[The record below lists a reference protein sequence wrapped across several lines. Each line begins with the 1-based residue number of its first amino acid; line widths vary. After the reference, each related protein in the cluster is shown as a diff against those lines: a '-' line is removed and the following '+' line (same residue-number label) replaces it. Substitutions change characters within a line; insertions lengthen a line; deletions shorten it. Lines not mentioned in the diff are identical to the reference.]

1 MSRAEQVILT
11 NMCMVSDE
19 KGRILVQNKVNDDWE
34 GLCFPGGHIEHKES
48 IVKSVIREVK
58 EETGLT
64 IKHPTICG
72 VKQFYTENEE
82 RHLVFLFKARE
93 FTGRLQSSD
102 EGEVFWIYPEELDK
116 YQLADSFREM
126 YTIFTSDL
134 SEQYSY
140 FDGDS
145 VKRKLY

>member
-34 GLCFPGGHIEHKES
+34 GLCFPGGHIEYKES

-64 IKHPTICG
+64 IKPPTICG

-82 RHLVFLFKARE
+82 RYLVFLFKARE

-140 FDGDS
+140 LDGDS

>member
-82 RHLVFLFKARE
+82 RYLVFLFKARE

>member
-19 KGRILVQNKVNDDWE
+19 KGRILVLNRVKDSWK
-34 GLCFPGGHIEHKES
+34 GLCFPGGHIEPKES
-48 IVKSVIREVK
+48 IVKSVIREIK

-72 VKQFYTENEE
+72 VKQFYTKTEE
-82 RHLVFLFKARE
+82 RYLVLLFTANE
-93 FTGRLQSSD
+93 FTGTLRSSD
-102 EGEVFWIYPEELDK
+102 EGEVFWIYPEELNK
-116 YQLADSFREM
+116 YQLSENFREM

-134 SEQYSY
+134 SEYY
-140 FDGDS
+140 HYRDGDTFNY
-145 VKRKLY
+145 KLY

>member
-34 GLCFPGGHIEHKES
+34 GLCFPGGHIENKES

-82 RHLVFLFKARE
+82 RYLVFLFKARE
-93 FTGRLQSSD
+93 FTGSLQSSD
-102 EGEVFWIYPEELDK
+102 EGEDFWIYPEELDK